1 MGERESR
8 QCRLKLIFRKRFWIL
23 SLAGFW
29 MLTPSIPDSRSK
41 NFLHGFRNPYYLAWS
56 EKKNKKKKKRL
67 LYFKND
73 SNHKG
78 FTLSIDAKT
87 VIDI

>member
-8 QCRLKLIFRKRFWIL
+8 QCRLKLIFRKWFWIL

-41 NFLHGFRNPYYLAWS
+41 NFLHGFRNPYYLAGT
-56 EKKNKKKKKRL
+56 EKKKKKKKRL

-73 SNHKG
+73 PNHKG
-78 FTLSIDAKT
+78 FTLSIDTKT
-87 VIDI
+87 MIDI

>member
-8 QCRLKLIFRKRFWIL
+8 QCRLKLIFRKWFWIL

-41 NFLHGFRNPYYLAWS
+41 NFLNGFGNPYYLQGT
-56 EKKNKKKKKRL
+56 KKKKKKKRL

-78 FTLSIDAKT
+78 FTLSIDTKT
-87 VIDI
+87 MIDI